1 MSTLHRFCLVAGFLA
16 LVPSKDALAANPK
29 RPNILFAIADD
40 WSFGHASVYGCR
52 WVATPGFDRVAKEGV
67 LFTRAYT
74 PNAKCAPSRS
84 SILTGR
90 NPWQLEAAAN
100 HNPIFP
106 ASFRTY
112 PEALAQNGYFVGM
125 VGKGWGPGE
134 AKDAEGKPREM
145 AGRPFAKKHI
155 PQPTSGISG
164 NDYSGNFE
172 EFLKAAPSE
181 QPWCFWYGGHE
192 PHRNY
197 EYGSGVAK
205 GGKKLSDIDRIPAF
219 WPDTEEVRNDMLDYA
234 FEVEH
239 FDRALLKMLQIL
251 EARGELDNTF
261 VLVTSDNGMPF
272 PRSKGQNYEIANHLP
287 LAVRWPAGIP
297 KSGRTVDDFVS
308 FIDYAP
314 TIAEVAQ
321 VPWEKL
327 GMAPATGRSFLNVLQ
342 SEKTGQVD
350 PTRDH
355 VILGR
360 ERNDVGRPNDEG
372 YPVRSIVKGGL
383 IYSHNFESSR
393 WPTGNPET
401 GYRDCDSSPTKTSII
416 HAHREN
422 RADPFW
428 ALCFGKRGSDEL
440 FDLKNDPDCVNDLA
454 GQPVYLALQNTLKE
468 QLLSELRSQEDPR
481 VLGRGGEIEAY
492 PYSNADRGYY
502 NRFMENGGAMP
513 SKKKGE
519 GISPDDFD
527 PLPKLEPK
535 SE

>member
-1 MSTLHRFCLVAGFLA
+1 MSPLQRFALIAGLLA
-16 LVPSKDALAANPK
+16 IFPTDTTFAAKSK

-40 WSFGHASVYGCR
+40 WSFGHASIYGCR
-52 WVATPGFDRVAKEGV
+52 WVSTPGFDRVAKEGV

-74 PNAKCAPSRS
+74 PNAKCSPSRA

-106 ASFRTY
+106 AAFRTY

-134 AKDAEGKPREM
+134 AKDANGNPREM
-145 AGRPFAKKHI
+145 AGRQFDKNFISP
-155 PQPTSGISG
+155 PTAGISR
-164 NDYSGNFE
+164 NDYSANFE
-172 EFLKAAPSE
+172 DFLKAAPTD

-192 PHRNY
+192 PHRKY
-197 EYGSGVAK
+197 EYGSGISK
-205 GGKKLSDIDRIPAF
+205 GGKKLSDVDRIPAY

-239 FDRALLKMLQIL
+239 FDRALLKMLEVL
-251 EARGELDNTF
+251 EARRELDNTF

-308 FIDYAP
+308 FIDFAP
-314 TIAEVAQ
+314 TIAEVAGIS
-321 VPWEKL
+321 WEKL
-327 GMAPATGRSFLNVLQ
+327 GMAPATGLSFLNVLK
-342 SEKTGQVD
+342 SEKTGQVV
-350 PTRDH
+350 PERDH

-372 YPVRSIVKGGL
+372 YPIRSIVKGGL
-383 IYSHNFESSR
+383 IYSYNFESSR

-401 GYRDCDSSPTKTSII
+401 GYRDCDSSPTKTTII

-422 RADPFW
+422 PMDPFW
-428 ALCFGKRGSDEL
+428 ALCFGKRGGDEL
-440 FDLKNDPDCVNDLA
+440 FDLKNDPDCVHDLSA
-454 GQPVYLALQNTLKE
+454 EPAYLELKSTLKAR
-468 QLLSELRSQEDPR
+468 LMRELEAQQDPR
-481 VLGRGGEIEAY
+481 VLGRGAEIEAH
-492 PYSNADRGYY
+492 PYSNAERDYY
-502 NRFMENGGAMP
+502 NRFMQHGGMLPA
-513 SKKKGE
+513 KAKGE

-527 PLPKLEPK
+527 PLPSLQQKRQ
-535 SE
+535 